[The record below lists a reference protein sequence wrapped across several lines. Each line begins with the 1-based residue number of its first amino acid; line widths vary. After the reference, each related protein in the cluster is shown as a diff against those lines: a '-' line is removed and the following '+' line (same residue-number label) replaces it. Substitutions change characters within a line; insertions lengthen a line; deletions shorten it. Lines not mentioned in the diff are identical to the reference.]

1 MSEKKYD
8 SEFIGWVDEP
18 MFNENGEL
26 IRWKIKLKDHELKDV
41 LENYVTP
48 RNEKGEGG
56 NAIITLAMSK
66 NGKPYGQIY
75 NPNSE
80 AAKERIAMREAT
92 KATAPKTAKKSAT
105 VAANDDEELP
115 F

>member
-1 MSEKKYD
+1 MSDKKYD

-18 MFNENGEL
+18 MFNDNGEL
-26 IRWKIKLKDHELKDV
+26 IRWKIKFKDHELKDV

-80 AAKERIAMREAT
+80 AAKERIAMRET
-92 KATAPKTAKKSAT
+92 SKATESKDTT
-105 VAANDDEELP
+105 VAANDDDGLP